1 MKPLQLTMSG
11 FGPYARITEIDFE
24 RIGKQGLFLI
34 TGDTGAGKTTIFDA
48 ITFALYG
55 EASGDVRDPAMFRS
69 KYANEDVP
77 TYVKLTFLYKG
88 KIYSVKR
95 NPEYL
100 RKKERGEGYTSQK
113 AEAELIYPDERPPVT
128 KTKEVTKA
136 VTELLGLDY
145 SQFTQIAMI
154 AQGDFQKL
162 LLAGTAQRSEI
173 FRKIFR
179 TGIYRDLQVK
189 LREAEK
195 ASWKEYDRLKSS
207 IIQYLDGV
215 IYDESF
221 VCAEEFDELKKAKYQ
236 GQTERALEL
245 LALLITDT
253 TGKLESIKKQEEQ
266 CRLESEK
273 AMQLLGKAEQEELLK
288 KNLEENKG
296 LLSEVNSREESMK
309 AEAEQSKLW
318 KAQLAQ
324 LEELLRQKETRLQLI
339 ENYQNVKKQHETG
352 RTVLER
358 LKRNRSSREEEVLE
372 KQKQQ
377 ELLKDVPVHVA
388 NYTAELNRLEQEKN
402 QLNRFALSL
411 KRIKQMTDEVK
422 EARNAYRDAV
432 TVRNQARVTYQNKE
446 QIFFDAQAGILAQ
459 RLKEG
464 LPCPVCGSVSHPLP
478 AVIPDSVPDEKELKA
493 EKEKLTLLEGA
504 VGRTS
509 ADALNKGKQ
518 MEDAAETLQ
527 EELEAWFNEEGLPSF
542 IPGSTL
548 IEKHAQAD
556 EWRQVLNHRW
566 DAIKDLRDEAAS
578 KLKHYKE
585 EEELLRELAKE
596 IPELIKN
603 LDHIRNEYGKKE
615 RELSLIE
622 GKLQEMIEKSDGQ
635 IDQEDSVRL
644 RESIRMDKL
653 KKKELE
659 TNIEQAFQN
668 QQLWMKKKER
678 ATSAVQTLEKQLSN
692 QTHLVTEELRQKKTL
707 LEQEEKTI
715 SSSMRQLYALQK
727 TNQSVYDVVNRRSKE
742 LEQAEHKYIW
752 VKNLADTAGG
762 TLAGKQKV
770 ELETYIQMAFLDR
783 ILRRA
788 NLRLLTMSG
797 GQYEL
802 KRQEDGGN
810 KREKAGLELDVIDH
824 YNGTVRSVKTLSG
837 GESFKAS
844 LSLALGL
851 SDEIQALAGGIQLD
865 AMFIDEGF
873 GSLDD
878 ESLSQAMKALN
889 SLADGNRMVGIISH
903 VAELKE
909 KIENKIV
916 VTKSRNQEQIGS
928 KVSVVTV

>member
-288 KNLEENKG
+288 KNLEENKR

-339 ENYQNVKKQHETG
+339 ENYQSVKKQHETG

-358 LKRNRSSREEEVLE
+358 LKRNRSSREEEVLK

-377 ELLKDVPVHVA
+377 EQLKDVPVHVA

-422 EARNAYRDAV
+422 EARNAYRGAV
-432 TVRNQARVTYQNKE
+432 AVRDQARVTYQNKE
-446 QIFFDAQAGILAQ
+446 QLFFDAQAGILAQ

-464 LPCPVCGSVSHPLP
+464 FPCPVCGSISHPVP

-548 IEKHAQAD
+548 IERHAQAD

-566 DAIKDLRDEAAS
+566 DVIKDLRDEAAS

-585 EEELLRELAKE
+585 EEELLRKLAKE
-596 IPELIKN
+596 IPGAVILGQFVNPANPAAHKATPGPEVWEQTGGKVDIFVAGVGTGGT
-603 LDHIRNEYGKKE
+603 ITGVGEYLKE
-615 RELSLIE
+615 
-622 GKLQEMIEKSDGQ
+622 
-635 IDQEDSVRL
+635 
-644 RESIRMDKL
+644 
-653 KKKELE
+653 
-659 TNIEQAFQN
+659 QN
-668 QQLWMKKKER
+668 PNVKVVAVEP
-678 ATSAVQTLEKQLSN
+678 ATSAVLSTGKAGAHKIQGIGAGFVPDTLN
-692 QTHLVTEELRQKKTL
+692 T
-707 LEQEEKTI
+707 
-715 SSSMRQLYALQK
+715 
-727 TNQSVYDVVNRRSKE
+727 SVYDEIIPIENE
-742 LEQAEHKYIW
+742 
-752 VKNLADTAGG
+752 D
-762 TLAGKQKV
+762 
-770 ELETYIQMAFLDR
+770 AF
-783 ILRRA
+783 
-788 NLRLLTMSG
+788 
-797 GQYEL
+797 
-802 KRQEDGGN
+802 
-810 KREKAGLELDVIDH
+810 
-824 YNGTVRSVKTLSG
+824 
-837 GESFKAS
+837 
-844 LSLALGL
+844 
-851 SDEIQALAGGIQLD
+851 
-865 AMFIDEGF
+865 DEGRAF
-873 GSLDD
+873 AVSEGVL
-878 ESLSQAMKALN
+878 
-889 SLADGNRMVGIISH
+889 VGISSG
-903 VAELKE
+903 AALKAATILA
-909 KIENKIV
+909 KRPENKGKNIV
-916 VTKSRNQEQIGS
+916 VLLPDSGDRYLSTALFSN
-928 KVSVVTV
+928 